1 MGGDLFSIV
10 TQEKSLVR
18 NQLFKKLI
26 KKYLRRIYTNML
38 RFKITKGLLIT
49 LLTFLLILGSVF
61 FVLAAEKEIVVL
73 SINDYHGSL
82 ALDGNNVGAVK
93 LVDAI
98 KTEKAKNPEG
108 TIVVSGGDNYQGSA
122 MSNLMYGE
130 PVSAVFKEMGI
141 ELSAVGNHEF
151 DWGINRI
158 NKWAEDGGFTFV
170 CTNIYDKRTDQP
182 VDWAEP
188 FTIIE
193 REGIKVG
200 FIGLA
205 TPETA
210 YKTLKANVENYEFKD
225 PVEIITEWVP
235 KVKDAGADII
245 IALTHLGSF
254 QDKEGNITGEAV
266 DLCAVDGVDAVISAH
281 THQSVSGLVNGKP
294 LVQAY
299 KYGRS
304 FGKLTFIFDENNKLV
319 SAEPFL
325 DHLYARADT
334 LKDDANMLA
343 IYGKYEDELNPI
355 LGKVLGKTTVDLD
368 HDRYAGPSLLG
379 EWACEIMKDK
389 AGVQIAMTN
398 GGGLRVPVPAGE
410 ITAGKLYEVMPFD
423 NTLYTMKLSGADL
436 KANIEHGIM
445 NDDIGWVQIAG
456 VRVTYNP
463 GAEAGNRI
471 TSMILEDDTPVEMDE
486 YYTVVTNDF
495 MFTGGDNYNFEN
507 AIEGFDTF
515 IPIRD
520 AMMDAVEKAGVI
532 SPKKQNWLSEEK
544 VGKLYVVEAGD
555 SLWVIAQKFGTTV
568 EEILACNEI
577 ENSRLI
583 RPGQEILIPSE

>member
-1 MGGDLFSIV
+1 
-10 TQEKSLVR
+10 
-18 NQLFKKLI
+18 
-26 KKYLRRIYTNML
+26 ML
-38 RFKITKGLLIT
+38 RFKITKGLLIS
-49 LLTFLLILGSVF
+49 LLAFLLVLGSIS
-61 FVLAAEKEIVVL
+61 FVLAAEKEIVIL
-73 SINDYHGSL
+73 SINDFHGAL
-82 ALDGNNVGAVK
+82 APAGKNAGAVK
-93 LVDAI
+93 LVDAL

-108 TIVVSGGDNYQGSA
+108 TIIVSAGDNYQGSA

-188 FTIIE
+188 FAIIE
-193 REGIKVG
+193 KEGVKVG

-210 YKTLKANVENYEFKD
+210 YKTLKANVENYEFRD

-254 QDKEGNITGEAV
+254 QDKEGNITGEAAA
-266 DLCAVDGVDAVISAH
+266 LCAVDGVDAVISAH
-281 THQSVSGLVNGKP
+281 THQRVCGLVNGKP
-294 LVQAY
+294 FVQAY

-304 FGKLTFIFDENNKLV
+304 FGKLTFIFDGNNKLV

-325 DHLYARADT
+325 DNLYERADT

-343 IYGKYEDELNPI
+343 IYGKYEDELNPV

-379 EWACEIMKDK
+379 EWTCEIMKDK

-398 GGGLRVPVPAGE
+398 GGGLRTDVPAGE

-423 NTLYTMKLSGADL
+423 NTLYTMKLSGADV

-456 VRVTYNP
+456 ARVTYNP

-471 TSMILEDDTPVEMDE
+471 TSMVLEDGTPIEMDK

-507 AIEGFDTF
+507 AKDGLNTF

-544 VGKLYVVEAGD
+544 VGKLYVVEVGD
-555 SLWVIAQKFGTTV
+555 SLWEIAQKFGTTV
-568 EEILACNEI
+568 EKILACNEI

-583 RPGQEILIPSE
+583 RPGQEILIPTE

>member
-1 MGGDLFSIV
+1 
-10 TQEKSLVR
+10 
-18 NQLFKKLI
+18 
-26 KKYLRRIYTNML
+26 ML
-38 RFKITKGLLIT
+38 RFKITKGLLIS
-49 LLTFLLILGSVF
+49 LLTFLLILGSISF
-61 FVLAAEKEIVVL
+61 ILAAEKEIVVL
-73 SINDYHGSL
+73 SINDFHGSL
-82 ALDGNNVGAVK
+82 APDGKNVGVVK
-93 LVDAI
+93 LVDALL
-98 KTEKAKNPEG
+98 TEKAKNPEG
-108 TIVVSGGDNYQGSA
+108 TIIVSAGDNYQGSA

-130 PVSAVFKEMGI
+130 PVTAAFREMGL

-151 DWGINRI
+151 DWGVDRI
-158 NKWAEDGGFTFV
+158 NKWAEDGGFDFV
-170 CTNIYDKRTDQP
+170 CTNIYDKRTNQP

-188 FTIIE
+188 FVIIE
-193 REGIKVG
+193 KDGVKVG

-210 YKTLKANVENYEFKD
+210 YKTLKANVVNYEFRD
-225 PVEIITEWVP
+225 PVEVLTEWVP

-254 QDKEGNITGEAV
+254 QDKEGNITGEAA

-281 THQSVSGLVNGKP
+281 THMSVSGLVNGKP

-299 KYGRS
+299 KQGR
-304 FGKLTFIFDENNKLV
+304 TFAKVTFVFDENNKLV
-319 SAEPFL
+319 SAEPSL
-325 DHLYARADT
+325 DHLYNRADT

-343 IYGKYEDELNPI
+343 IYQKYEDELNPV

-368 HDRYAGPSLLG
+368 HDRYDGPSLLG
-379 EWACEIMKDK
+379 EWSCEVMKDK

-423 NTLYTMKLSGADL
+423 NTLYTMKLSGADV

-445 NDDIGWVQIAG
+445 NEDIGWVQISG
-456 VRVTYNP
+456 VMVTYNK

-471 TSMILEDDTPVEMDE
+471 TSMVLEDGTPIEMDK

-507 AIEGFDTF
+507 SKDGLDTF
-515 IPIRD
+515 VPIRD
-520 AMMDAVEKAGVI
+520 ALMEAVEKAGVI
-532 SPKKQNWLSEEK
+532 SPVKRNWLSEAK
-544 VGKLYVVEAGD
+544 SGKIYVVEVGD
-555 SLWVIAQKFGTTV
+555 SVWEIAQKFGTTV
-568 EEILACNEI
+568 EKIVALNELANM
-577 ENSRLI
+577 RLI
-583 RPGQEILIPSE
+583 RPGQELVIPTD

>member
-1 MGGDLFSIV
+1 
-10 TQEKSLVR
+10 
-18 NQLFKKLI
+18 
-26 KKYLRRIYTNML
+26 ML
-38 RFKITKGLLIT
+38 RFKLSKRLLIFS
-49 LLTFLLILGSVF
+49 LTFLLVLSSIS
-61 FVLAAEKEIVVL
+61 FVLAAEKEIVIL
-73 SINDYHGSL
+73 SINDFHGSL
-82 ALDGNNVGAVK
+82 APAGKNAGAVK
-93 LVDAI
+93 LVDAL

-108 TIVVSGGDNYQGSA
+108 TIIVSGGDNYQGSA

-151 DWGINRI
+151 DWGVDRI
-158 NKWAEDGGFTFV
+158 SKWAEDGGFDFV
-170 CTNIYDKRTDQP
+170 CTNIYDIRTNEP

-188 FTIIE
+188 FVIIE
-193 REGIKVG
+193 KEGVKVG

-210 YKTLKANVENYEFKD
+210 YKTLKANVVNYEFRD
-225 PVEIITEWVP
+225 PVEVITEWVP

-254 QDKEGNITGEAV
+254 QDKEGNITGEAAA
-266 DLCAVDGVDAVISAH
+266 LCAVDGVDAVVSAH
-281 THQSVSGLVNGKP
+281 THQSVCGLVNGKP

-304 FGKLTFIFDENNKLV
+304 FAKVTFIFDENNKLV

-325 DHLYARADT
+325 DHLYERADT

-343 IYGKYEDELNPI
+343 VYEKYEDELNPV
-355 LGKVLGKTTVDLD
+355 LGKVLGRTTVDLD

-379 EWACEIMKDK
+379 EWSCDIMKDK
-389 AGVQIAMTN
+389 VGVQIAMTN

-423 NTLYTMKLSGADL
+423 NTLYTMKLSGADV

-445 NDDIGWVQIAG
+445 NDDIGWIQISG
-456 VRVTYNP
+456 VRVTYNSE
-463 GAEAGNRI
+463 AEAGNRI
-471 TSMILEDDTPVEMDE
+471 TSMVLEDGTVVEMDK

-507 AIEGFDTF
+507 AKDGLDTF

-544 VGKLYVVEAGD
+544 VGKLYVVEVGD
-555 SLWVIAQKFGTTV
+555 SLWEIAQKFGTTV
-568 EEILACNEI
+568 EKILACNEI

-583 RPGQEILIPSE
+583 RPGQEILIPTE

>member
-1 MGGDLFSIV
+1 
-10 TQEKSLVR
+10 
-18 NQLFKKLI
+18 
-26 KKYLRRIYTNML
+26 ML
-38 RFKITKGLLIT
+38 RFKITKGLLIS
-49 LLTFLLILGSVF
+49 LLTFLLILSSVCF
-61 FVLAAEKEIVVL
+61 IFAAEKEIVIL
-73 SINDYHGSL
+73 SINDFHGAL
-82 ALDGNNVGAVK
+82 APAGKNVGGVK
-93 LVDAI
+93 LVDAL

-108 TIVVSGGDNYQGSA
+108 TIIVSAGDNYQGSA
-122 MSNLMYGE
+122 MSNLLYGE

-151 DWGINRI
+151 DWGVDRI
-158 NKWAEDGGFTFV
+158 SKWAEDGGFTFV
-170 CTNIYDKRTDQP
+170 CTNIYDIRTNEP

-188 FTIIE
+188 FVIIE
-193 REGIKVG
+193 KEGVKVG
-200 FIGLA
+200 FVGLA

-210 YKTLKANVENYEFKD
+210 YKTLKANVVNYEFRD
-225 PVEIITEWVP
+225 PVEVITEWVP

-254 QDKEGNITGEAV
+254 QDKEGNITGEAA
-266 DLCAVDGVDAVISAH
+266 DLCEIDGVDAVISGH
-281 THQSVSGLVNGKP
+281 THQRVSGLVNNKP

-299 KYGRS
+299 YSGRS
-304 FGKLTFIFDENNKLV
+304 FAKLTFTFDENDRLV

-325 DHLYARADT
+325 DNLYDRADT
-334 LKDDANMLA
+334 LKDDANMLVV
-343 IYGKYEDELNPI
+343 YKKYEDELNPV
-355 LGKVLGKTTVDLD
+355 LGKVLGRTTVDLD

-379 EWACEIMKDK
+379 EWSCDIMKDK
-389 AGVQIAMTN
+389 VGVQIAMTN

-410 ITAGKLYEVMPFD
+410 ITAGILYEVMPFD
-423 NTLYTMKLSGADL
+423 NTLYTMKLSGADV

-445 NDDIGWVQIAG
+445 NDDIGWIQISG

-463 GAEAGNRI
+463 NAEAGNRI
-471 TSMILEDDTPVEMDE
+471 TSMVLEDGTTVEMDK

-495 MFTGGDNYNFEN
+495 MFTGGDNYNFKN
-507 AIEGFDTF
+507 SKDGLDTF

-520 AMMDAVEKAGVI
+520 ALMDAVEKAGVI

-555 SLWVIAQKFGTTV
+555 SLWEIAQKFGTTV
-568 EEILACNEI
+568 EKILACNEI

-583 RPGQEILIPSE
+583 RPGQEILIPTD

>member
-1 MGGDLFSIV
+1 
-10 TQEKSLVR
+10 
-18 NQLFKKLI
+18 
-26 KKYLRRIYTNML
+26 ML
-38 RFKITKGLLIT
+38 RFKITKGLLIS
-49 LLTFLLILGSVF
+49 LLTFLLILGSISF
-61 FVLAAEKEIVVL
+61 IFAAEKEIVVL
-73 SINDYHGSL
+73 SINDFHGAL
-82 ALDGNNVGAVK
+82 APAGKNVGAVK
-93 LVDAI
+93 LVDAL
-98 KTEKAKNPEG
+98 KAEKAKNPEG
-108 TIVVSGGDNYQGSA
+108 TIIVSGGDNYQGSA

-151 DWGINRI
+151 DWGVDRI
-158 NKWAEDGGFTFV
+158 SKWAEDGGFDFV
-170 CTNIYDKRTDQP
+170 CTNIYDKRTNQP

-188 FTIIE
+188 FAIIE
-193 REGIKVG
+193 KKGVKVG

-210 YKTLKANVENYEFKD
+210 YKTLKANVENYEFRD
-225 PVEIITEWVP
+225 PVEVITEWVP

-254 QDKEGNITGEAV
+254 QDKEGNITGEAA

-281 THQSVSGLVNGKP
+281 THQRVSGLVNGKP

-304 FGKLTFIFDENNKLV
+304 FVKLTFVFDENNKLV
-319 SAEPFL
+319 SAEPFI
-325 DHLYARADT
+325 DNLYARADT
-334 LKDDANMLA
+334 LKDDANMLVV
-343 IYGKYEDELNPI
+343 YEKYNSELDPV

-379 EWACEIMKDK
+379 EWVCEIMKDK

-398 GGGLRVPVPAGE
+398 GGGLRTNIPAGE

-423 NTLYTMKLSGADL
+423 NTLYTMKLSGADI

-445 NDDIGWVQIAG
+445 NEDIGWVQIAG

-471 TSMILEDDTPVEMDE
+471 TSMVLEDGTPVEMDK

-495 MFTGGDNYNFEN
+495 MFTGGDKYDFKNSKDGLN
-507 AIEGFDTF
+507 TF
-515 IPIRD
+515 VPIRD
-520 AMMDAVEKAGVI
+520 ALMEAVEKAGVI

-544 VGKLYVVEAGD
+544 VGKLYVVEVGD
-555 SLWVIAQKFGTTV
+555 SLWEIAQKFGTTV
-568 EEILACNEI
+568 EKILACNEI
-577 ENSRLI
+577 ANSRLI
-583 RPGQEILIPSE
+583 RPGQEILIPTE

>member
-1 MGGDLFSIV
+1 
-10 TQEKSLVR
+10 
-18 NQLFKKLI
+18 
-26 KKYLRRIYTNML
+26 ML
-38 RFKITKGLLIT
+38 RFKLSKRLLIFS
-49 LLTFLLILGSVF
+49 LTFLLVLSSIS
-61 FVLAAEKEIVVL
+61 FVLAAEKEIVIL
-73 SINDYHGSL
+73 SINDFHGAL
-82 ALDGNNVGAVK
+82 APAGKNAGAVK

-108 TIVVSGGDNYQGSA
+108 TIIVSAGDNYQGSA

-130 PVSAVFKEMGI
+130 PVSEVFKEMGI

-188 FTIIE
+188 FAIIE
-193 REGIKVG
+193 KEGVKVG

-210 YKTLKANVENYEFKD
+210 YKTGKANVVNYEFRD
-225 PVEIITEWVP
+225 PVEVITEWVP
-235 KVKDAGADII
+235 TVKDAGADVV

-254 QDKEGNITGEAV
+254 QDKEGNITGEAAA
-266 DLCAVDGVDAVISAH
+266 LCDVDGVDAVISAH
-281 THQSVSGLVNGKP
+281 THQRVCGLVNGKP
-294 LVQAY
+294 FVQAY

-319 SAEPFL
+319 RAEPFL
-325 DHLYARADT
+325 DNLYSRADT
-334 LKDDANMLA
+334 LKDDANTLV
-343 IYGKYEDELNPI
+343 IYEKYDEE
-355 LGKVLGKTTVDLD
+355 LGPVLRKILGKTTVELD

-379 EWACEIMKDK
+379 EWTCEIMKDK

-398 GGGLRVPVPAGE
+398 GGGLRCPVPAGE

-423 NTLYTMKLSGADL
+423 NYLYTMKLSGADV

-445 NDDIGWVQIAG
+445 NEDIGWIQIAG
-456 VRVTYNP
+456 VRAVYNP
-463 GAEAGNRI
+463 KAEAGNRI
-471 TSMILEDDTPVEMDE
+471 TSMVLEDGTPVEMDN

-495 MFTGGDNYNFEN
+495 MFTGGDKYNFEN
-507 AIEGFDTF
+507 SKDGFNTF
-515 IPIRD
+515 IPVRD
-520 AMMDAVEKAGVI
+520 AMMEAVEKAGTI
-532 SPKKQNWLSEEK
+532 SPEKQNWLSEEK
-544 VGKLYVVEAGD
+544 VGKLYIVEVGD
-555 SLWVIAQKFGTTV
+555 SLWKIAQKFGTTV
-568 EEILACNEI
+568 EKILACNEI
-577 ENSRLI
+577 ANSRLI
-583 RPGQEILIPSE
+583 RPGQEILIPTD

>member
-1 MGGDLFSIV
+1 
-10 TQEKSLVR
+10 
-18 NQLFKKLI
+18 
-26 KKYLRRIYTNML
+26 ML
-38 RFKITKGLLIT
+38 RFKLSKRLLIFS
-49 LLTFLLILGSVF
+49 LTFLLILSSIS
-61 FVLAAEKEIVVL
+61 FVLAAEKEIVIL
-73 SINDYHGSL
+73 SINDFHGSL
-82 ALDGNNVGAVK
+82 APAGKNAGAVK
-93 LVDAI
+93 LADAL

-108 TIVVSGGDNYQGSA
+108 TIIVSGGDNYQGSA
-122 MSNLMYGE
+122 MSNILYGE

-188 FTIIE
+188 YAIIE
-193 REGIKVG
+193 KEGVKVG

-210 YKTLKANVENYEFKD
+210 YKTKKVYVENYEFRD
-225 PVEIITEWVP
+225 PVEIIIEWIP
-235 KVKDAGADII
+235 KVKDAGADIV

-254 QDKEGNITGEAV
+254 QDKEGNITGEAA

-281 THQSVSGLVNGKP
+281 THQSVCGLVNSKP

-304 FGKLTFIFDENNKLV
+304 FAKLTFIFDENNKLV

-334 LKDDANMLA
+334 LKDDANTIA
-343 IYGKYEDELNPI
+343 IYGKYEEELGPV
-355 LGKVLGKTTVDLD
+355 LGKILGKTTVDLD

-379 EWACEIMKDK
+379 EWTCEIMKD
-389 AGVQIAMTN
+389 AVGVQIGMTN
-398 GGGLRVPVPAGE
+398 GGGLRCPVPAGE

-423 NTLYTMKLSGADL
+423 NYLYTMKLSGADV
-436 KANIEHGIM
+436 KSNIEHGIM

-456 VRVTYNP
+456 VKVTYNP
-463 GAEAGNRI
+463 GAEADNRI
-471 TSMILEDDTPVEMDE
+471 TSMVLEDGTPIEMDK

-495 MFTGGDNYNFEN
+495 MFDGGDKYNFEN
-507 AIEGFDTF
+507 AKDELNTF

-520 AMMDAVEKAGVI
+520 AMMEAVEKAGVI
-532 SPKKQNWLSEEK
+532 SPVKQNWLSEEK
-544 VGKLYVVEAGD
+544 VGKLYVVEVGD
-555 SLWVIAQKFGTTV
+555 SLWKIAQKFGTTV
-568 EEILACNEI
+568 EKILACNEI
-577 ENSRLI
+577 ANSRLI
-583 RPGQEILIPSE
+583 RPGQEILIPTD

>member
-1 MGGDLFSIV
+1 
-10 TQEKSLVR
+10 
-18 NQLFKKLI
+18 
-26 KKYLRRIYTNML
+26 ML
-38 RFKITKGLLIT
+38 RFKITKGLLIS
-49 LLTFLLILGSVF
+49 LLTFLLILGTISF
-61 FVLAAEKEIVVL
+61 IFAAEKEIVIL

-82 ALDGNNVGAVK
+82 APDGKNVGAVK
-93 LVDAI
+93 LVDAL

-108 TIVVSGGDNYQGSA
+108 TIIVSGGDNYQGSA
-122 MSNLMYGE
+122 MSNLLYGE

-151 DWGINRI
+151 DWGVDRI
-158 NKWAEDGGFTFV
+158 SKWAEDGGFTFV
-170 CTNIYDKRTDQP
+170 CTNIYDIRTNEP

-188 FTIIE
+188 FAIIE
-193 REGIKVG
+193 KMGIKVG

-210 YKTLKANVENYEFKD
+210 YKTLKANVVNYEFRD
-225 PVEIITEWVP
+225 PVEVITEWVP

-254 QDKEGNITGEAV
+254 QDKEGNITGEAAA
-266 DLCAVDGVDAVISAH
+266 LCEVDGVDAVISGH
-281 THQSVSGLVNGKP
+281 THMSVSGLINDKP

-304 FGKLTFIFDENNKLV
+304 FAKVTFVFDENNRLV

-325 DHLYARADT
+325 DHLYDRPDT
-334 LKDDANMLA
+334 LKDDANMLV
-343 IYGKYEDELNPI
+343 IYEKYNEELGPV

-368 HDRYAGPSLLG
+368 HDRWAGAFLLG
-379 EWACEIMKDK
+379 EWVCEIMKDK
-389 AGVQIAMTN
+389 VGVQIAMTN
-398 GGGLRVPVPAGE
+398 GGGLRTDIPAGE

-423 NTLYTMKLSGADL
+423 NTLYTMKLSGVDV

-445 NDDIGWVQIAG
+445 NEDIGWIQIAG

-463 GAEAGNRI
+463 EAEAGNRI
-471 TSMILEDDTPVEMDE
+471 TSMVLEDGTVVEMDK

-495 MFTGGDNYNFEN
+495 MFTGGDKYNFEN
-507 AIEGFDTF
+507 AIDKFDTF

-520 AMMDAVEKAGVI
+520 AMMEAVEKAGVI
-532 SPKKQNWLSEEK
+532 SPIKQNWLSEEK
-544 VGKLYVVEAGD
+544 VGKLYIVQAGD
-555 SLWVIAQKFGTTV
+555 ALWKIAEKFGTTV
-568 EEILACNEI
+568 EKIIACNELADP
-577 ENSRLI
+577 NLI
-583 RPGQEILIPSE
+583 RPGQEILIPTD

>member
-1 MGGDLFSIV
+1 
-10 TQEKSLVR
+10 
-18 NQLFKKLI
+18 
-26 KKYLRRIYTNML
+26 ML
-38 RFKITKGLLIT
+38 RFKITKGLLIS
-49 LLTFLLILGSVF
+49 LLAFLLVLGSIS
-61 FVLAAEKEIVVL
+61 FVLAAEKEIVIL
-73 SINDYHGSL
+73 SINDFHGSL
-82 ALDGNNVGAVK
+82 APAGSNVGAAK
-93 LVDAI
+93 LVDAM

-108 TIVVSGGDNYQGSA
+108 TIIVSAGDNYQGSA
-122 MSNLMYGE
+122 LSNLLYGE
-130 PVSAVFKEMGI
+130 PVSAMFKEMGL

-151 DWGINRI
+151 DWGVDRI
-158 NKWAEDGGFTFV
+158 SKWAEDGGFAFV
-170 CTNIYDKRTDQP
+170 CTNIYDKRTNQP

-188 FTIIE
+188 FVIIE
-193 REGIKVG
+193 KEGVKVG

-210 YKTLKANVENYEFKD
+210 YKTLKANVVNYEFRD
-225 PVEIITEWVP
+225 PVEVMTEWVP

-254 QDKEGNITGEAV
+254 QDEEGKITGEAA

-281 THQSVSGLVNGKP
+281 THMRVSGLVDGKP

-299 KYGRS
+299 KNGRTIA
-304 FGKLTFIFDENNKLV
+304 KITFVLDENNELV
-319 SAEPFL
+319 SAEPSL
-325 DHLYARADT
+325 DNLYKRADT
-334 LKDDANMLA
+334 LKDDADTLA
-343 IYGKYEDELNPI
+343 IYNKYEEELGPV
-355 LGKVLGKTTVDLD
+355 LGKVLGETTVTLD

-410 ITAGKLYEVMPFD
+410 ITAGILYEVMPFD
-423 NTLYTMKLSGADL
+423 NTLYTMKLSGADV

-445 NDDIGWVQIAG
+445 NEDIGWIQISG
-456 VRVTYNP
+456 VRVTYNSK
-463 GAEAGNRI
+463 AEAGNRI
-471 TSMILEDDTPVEMDE
+471 TSMVLEDGTPIEMDK

-495 MFTGGDNYNFEN
+495 MFTGGDLYNFEN
-507 AIEGFDTF
+507 AIDGFNTF

-520 AMMDAVEKAGVI
+520 ALMDAVEKAGVI

-555 SLWVIAQKFGTTV
+555 SLWEIAQEFGTTV
-568 EEILACNEI
+568 EKILACNEI

-583 RPGQEILIPSE
+583 RPGQEILIPTE

>member
-1 MGGDLFSIV
+1 
-10 TQEKSLVR
+10 
-18 NQLFKKLI
+18 
-26 KKYLRRIYTNML
+26 ML
-38 RFKITKGLLIT
+38 RFKLTKRLLIF
-49 LLTFLLILGSVF
+49 LLTFLLVLGSIS
-61 FVLAAEKEIVVL
+61 FVLAAEKEIVIL

-82 ALDGNNVGAVK
+82 APAGSNVGAVK

-108 TIVVSGGDNYQGSA
+108 TIIVSAGDNYQGSA
-122 MSNLMYGE
+122 MSNLLYGE
-130 PVSAVFKEMGI
+130 PVSAVFKEMGV

-151 DWGINRI
+151 DWGVDRI
-158 NKWAEDGGFTFV
+158 SKWAEDGELTFV
-170 CTNIYDKRTDQP
+170 CTNIYDNRTNEP

-188 FTIIE
+188 FVIVE
-193 REGIKVG
+193 RAGINVG

-210 YKTLKANVENYEFKD
+210 YKTLKANVENYEFRD
-225 PVEIITEWVP
+225 PVEVITEWVP
-235 KVKDAGADII
+235 IVKDAGADII

-254 QDKEGNITGEAV
+254 QDKEGNITGEAA
-266 DLCAVDGVDAVISAH
+266 DLCAVDGVDAVISGH
-281 THQSVSGLVNGKP
+281 THQRVSGLVNGKP
-294 LVQAY
+294 VVQAY
-299 KYGRS
+299 KNGRTV
-304 FGKLTFIFDENNKLV
+304 GKITFVFDENNKLI
-319 SAEPFL
+319 SAEPAL
-325 DHLYARADT
+325 DHLYKRADT
-334 LKDDANMLA
+334 LKDDANMLV
-343 IYGKYEDELNPI
+343 IYEKYNEELGPV

-379 EWACEIMKDK
+379 EWVCELMKDK

-398 GGGLRVPVPAGE
+398 GGGLRTNIPAGE

-423 NTLYTMKLSGADL
+423 NTLYTMKLSGADV

-456 VRVTYNP
+456 VKVTYDP
-463 GAEAGNRI
+463 DAEAGNRI
-471 TSMILEDDTPVEMDE
+471 ISMVLEDGTPVEMDK

-507 AIEGFDTF
+507 SKDGLNTF

-520 AMMDAVEKAGVI
+520 AMMEAVEKAGVI

-544 VGKLYVVEAGD
+544 IGKLYVVEAGD
-555 SLWVIAQKFGTTV
+555 SLWKIAQKFGTTV
-568 EEILACNEI
+568 EKIIACNELADP
-577 ENSRLI
+577 NLLRC
-583 RPGQEILIPSE
+583 GQEILIPTD

>member
-1 MGGDLFSIV
+1 
-10 TQEKSLVR
+10 
-18 NQLFKKLI
+18 
-26 KKYLRRIYTNML
+26 ML
-38 RFKITKGLLIT
+38 RFKITKGLLIS
-49 LLTFLLILGSVF
+49 LLTFLLILGSISF
-61 FVLAAEKEIVVL
+61 ILAAEKEIVIL
-73 SINDYHGSL
+73 SINDFHGAL
-82 ALDGNNVGAVK
+82 APAGSNIGAVK
-93 LVDAI
+93 LVDAL

-108 TIVVSGGDNYQGSA
+108 TIIVSAGDNYQGSA
-122 MSNLMYGE
+122 MSNLLYGE
-130 PVSAVFKEMGI
+130 PVSTVFKEMGL

-151 DWGINRI
+151 DWGVDRI
-158 NKWAEDGGFTFV
+158 SKWAEDGGFAFV
-170 CTNIYDKRTDQP
+170 CTNIYDIRTNEP

-188 FTIIE
+188 FVIIE
-193 REGIKVG
+193 KEGVKVG

-210 YKTLKANVENYEFKD
+210 YKTLKANVVNYEFRD
-225 PVEIITEWVP
+225 PVEVITEWVP

-254 QDKEGNITGEAV
+254 QDKEGNITGEAA

-281 THQSVSGLVNGKP
+281 THQRVSGMVNGKP

-299 KYGRS
+299 KQGRS
-304 FGKLTFIFDENNKLV
+304 FAKLTFVFDENNKLV

-325 DHLYARADT
+325 DNLYQRADT

-343 IYGKYEDELNPI
+343 IYGKYEDELNPV

-379 EWACEIMKDK
+379 EWACEIMQDK

-398 GGGLRVPVPAGE
+398 GGGLRVPVPAGD
-410 ITAGKLYEVMPFD
+410 ITAGILYEVMPFD
-423 NTLYTMKLSGADL
+423 NTLYTMKLSGADI

-445 NDDIGWVQIAG
+445 NDDIGWIQISG
-456 VRVTYNP
+456 VRVTYNS

-471 TSMILEDDTPVEMDE
+471 TSMVLEDGTAVEIDK

-507 AIEGFDTF
+507 SKDGLNTF

-520 AMMDAVEKAGVI
+520 ALMESVEKAGVI
-532 SPKKQNWLSEEK
+532 SPKKQNWLSEER
-544 VGKLYVVEAGD
+544 VGKLYVVQVGD
-555 SLWVIAQKFGTTV
+555 SLWKIAQKFGTTV
-568 EEILACNEI
+568 EKILACNEI
-577 ENSRLI
+577 ANSRLI
-583 RPGQEILIPSE
+583 RPGQEILIPTD

>member
-1 MGGDLFSIV
+1 
-10 TQEKSLVR
+10 
-18 NQLFKKLI
+18 
-26 KKYLRRIYTNML
+26 ML
-38 RFKITKGLLIT
+38 RFKITKGLLIS
-49 LLTFLLILGSVF
+49 LLTFLLILGSISF
-61 FVLAAEKEIVVL
+61 IFAAEKEIVVL
-73 SINDYHGSL
+73 SINDFHGAL
-82 ALDGNNVGAVK
+82 APAGKNVGAVK
-93 LVDAI
+93 LVDAL
-98 KTEKAKNPEG
+98 KAEKAKNPEG
-108 TIVVSGGDNYQGSA
+108 TIVVSAGDNYQGSA

-151 DWGINRI
+151 DWGVDRI
-158 NKWAEDGGFTFV
+158 SKWAEDGGFTFV
-170 CTNIYDKRTDQP
+170 CTNIYDKRTNQP

-188 FTIIE
+188 FAIIE
-193 REGIKVG
+193 KEGVKVG

-210 YKTLKANVENYEFKD
+210 YKTLKANVENYEFRD
-225 PVEIITEWVP
+225 PVEVITEWVP

-254 QDKEGNITGEAV
+254 QDKEGNITGEAA

-281 THQSVSGLVNGKP
+281 THQRVCGLVNGKP
-294 LVQAY
+294 FVQAY

-304 FGKLTFIFDENNKLV
+304 FGKLTFIFDENNKLL

-325 DHLYARADT
+325 DNLYKRADT
-334 LKDDANMLA
+334 LKDDANTLA
-343 IYGKYEDELNPI
+343 IYGKYEEELNPV

-379 EWACEIMKDK
+379 EWVCEIMKDK

-398 GGGLRVPVPAGE
+398 GGGLRTNIPAGE

-423 NTLYTMKLSGADL
+423 NTLYTMKLSGADI

-445 NDDIGWVQIAG
+445 NEDIGWVQIAG

-463 GAEAGNRI
+463 GAEAGSRI
-471 TSMILEDDTPVEMDE
+471 TSMVLEDGTPVEMDK

-495 MFTGGDNYNFEN
+495 MFTGGDKYDFKN
-507 AIEGFDTF
+507 AKDGLNTF
-515 IPIRD
+515 VPIRD
-520 AMMDAVEKAGVI
+520 ALMEAIEKAGVI

-544 VGKLYVVEAGD
+544 VGKIYVVEAGD
-555 SLWVIAQKFGTTV
+555 SLWEIAQKFGTTV
-568 EEILACNEI
+568 EKILACNEI
-577 ENSRLI
+577 VNSRLI
-583 RPGQEILIPSE
+583 RPGQEILIPTD